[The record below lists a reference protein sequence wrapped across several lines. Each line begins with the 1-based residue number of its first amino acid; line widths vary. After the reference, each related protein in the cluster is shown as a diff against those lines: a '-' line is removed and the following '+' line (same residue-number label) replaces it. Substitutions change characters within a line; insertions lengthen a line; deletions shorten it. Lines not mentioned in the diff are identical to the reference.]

1 MEIVCNSALL
11 EAEEENMLRHY
22 AALPFAL
29 GGYDS
34 LDDIVTSLGIKVVVK
49 EGICDTWVPDEL
61 VDTSIFWQCI
71 GDSLEDEVK
80 GLRKYSQKKQ
90 RYWHARAEQKRIDE
104 EIAMWQDMERMGY
117 YDAEKNLIVL
127 FPEMVDAVTAK
138 NAFRGII
145 PYNNFCDEK
154 VKYNSF
160 YRSAW
165 AERMLTAFVRA
176 VMHAYFSR
184 YGHANAPYLPFIEE
198 PLAEF
203 GVLLY
208 LKKTHSVFYHWA
220 YADIKDMPTCHRYG
234 IDIINLYNKDCKK
247 RELIFD
253 FFEHYRD
260 DMSLVSAESVR
271 ETDAATRVYNL
282 IEQMIQC

>member
-1 MEIVCNSALL
+1 MEIVSNSALL

-22 AALPFAL
+22 AAQPFAL

-34 LDDIVTSLGIKVVVK
+34 LDDIVTSLEIKVVVK
-49 EGICDTWVPDEL
+49 EGLCDNWVPDEL
-61 VDTSIFWQCI
+61 VDARNLWECI
-71 GDSLEDEVK
+71 GNGLEDEVK
-80 GLRKYSQKKQ
+80 DLRKYNAKKH
-90 RYWHARAEQKRIDE
+90 RFWHARAEQKRIDE
-104 EIAMWQDMERMGY
+104 EINLWQEMERMGY
-117 YDAEKNLIVL
+117 YDAEKNQIAL
-127 FPEMVDAVTAK
+127 FPEMVDAVTAE
-138 NAFRGII
+138 NEFRSIV

-208 LKKTHSVFYHWA
+208 LKETHSVFYHWA
-220 YADIKDMPTCHRYG
+220 YADIKEMSTCHRYG
-234 IDIINLYNKDCKK
+234 INIMEQYKDYKK
-247 RELIFD
+247 RNAIFD

-271 ETDAATRVYNL
+271 ETDAATRLYNL

>member
-22 AALPFAL
+22 AAQPFAL

-49 EGICDTWVPDEL
+49 EGLCDNWVPEEL
-61 VDTSIFWQCI
+61 VEARDLWECI
-71 GDSLEDEVK
+71 GNSLEDKVK
-80 GLRKYSQKKQ
+80 DLYKYHHQKQ
-90 RYWHARAEQKRIDE
+90 RYWHARAEQKRIE
-104 EIAMWQDMERMGY
+104 GEIAMWQEMERMGY
-117 YDAEKNLIVL
+117 YDAEKNQIVL
-127 FPEMVDAVTAK
+127 FPEMVDAITAE
-138 NAFRGII
+138 NAFRNTV
-145 PYNNFCDEK
+145 PYNNSCDEK

-165 AERMLTAFVRA
+165 AERMFTAFVRA

-208 LKKTHSVFYHWA
+208 LKDTHSVFYHWA
-220 YADIKDMPTCHRYG
+220 YADIKEMTTCHRYG
-234 IDIINLYNKDCKK
+234 INIMEQYKDYRK
-247 RELIFD
+247 RNAIFD

-271 ETDAATRVYNL
+271 ETDAATRLYNL
-282 IEQMIQC
+282 IEQMTQD

>member
-1 MEIVCNSALL
+1 MEIVSNSALL

-22 AALPFAL
+22 AAQPFAL

-34 LDDIVTSLGIKVVVK
+34 LDDIVTSLEIKVVVK
-49 EGICDTWVPDEL
+49 EGLCDNWVPDEL
-61 VDTSIFWQCI
+61 VDASIFWQCI

-80 GLRKYSQKKQ
+80 GLRKYNAKKH
-90 RYWHARAEQKRIDE
+90 RFWHARAEQKRIDE
-104 EIAMWQDMERMGY
+104 EINLWQEMERMGY
-117 YDAEKNLIVL
+117 YDAEKNQIVL
-127 FPEMVDAVTAK
+127 FPEMVDAVTAE
-138 NAFRGII
+138 NAFRGIV
-145 PYNNFCDEK
+145 PYNNTCDEK

-208 LKKTHSVFYHWA
+208 LKETHSVFYHWA
-220 YADIKDMPTCHRYG
+220 YTDIKEMSTCHRYG
-234 IDIINLYNKDCKK
+234 INIMEQYKDYKK
-247 RELIFD
+247 RAAIFD
-253 FFEHYRD
+253 FFERYRD

-271 ETDAATRVYNL
+271 ETDAATRLYNL